1 MMNVLNLK
9 KSDMKRDIRFKAKRL
24 DNGELCEGSLFV
36 GELPNGAEYALIERN
51 NEEPIEVDPT
61 TVCQYTGRNAE
72 NDVPIYEGDIVECT
86 YFNEQ
91 GDDTH
96 CTGTVA
102 WEQDVWGFV
111 LKNYMFD
118 NLSVGN
124 RYRGEEYIGLPCTD
138 DTESIIKVLYSKF
151 DKEVQKDEIHN

>member
-1 MMNVLNLK
+1 MRLE
-9 KSDMKRDIRFKAKRL
+9 DIKFKAKRL
-24 DNGELCEGSLFV
+24 DNNQWVKGDLIHFQNGV
-36 GELPNGAEYALIERN
+36 GIVPKADNHQDVTSIIG
-51 NEEPIEVDPT
+51 VDPS

-72 NDVPIYEGDIVECT
+72 NHVPIYEGDVVECT

-111 LKNYMFD
+111 LKDYMFED
-118 NLSVGN
+118 MSVGN
-124 RYRGEEYIGLPCTD
+124 CYIGEEYIALPSTD
-138 DTESIIKVLYSKF
+138 DTESTIKVLGSKF
-151 DKEVQKDEIHN
+151 DKEGIL